1 MSIVMQLQD
10 VAESTRLGPLSGEVR
25 AGEILHLVGPN
36 GAGKSTLLARMA
48 GMTSGKGSIQFAGQ
62 PLEAWSATKLALHRA
77 YLSQQQTPPFAM
89 PVWHYLTLHQHDKTR
104 TELLNDVAGALALD
118 DKLGRST
125 NQLSGGEWQRVRLAA
140 VVLQITP
147 QANPAGQLLLLDEP
161 MNSLDVAQQSA
172 LDKIL
177 IALCQQ
183 GPHIASCASGMV
195 AKRWKNAGQ
204 WTQGRGAHAAKS
216 GAGLWDEFSPS
227 GYRRSPNA
235 DFDHLI
241 SLVS

>member
-36 GAGKSTLLARMA
+36 GAG
-48 GMTSGKGSIQFAGQ
+48 
-62 PLEAWSATKLALHRA
+62 
-77 YLSQQQTPPFAM
+77 
-89 PVWHYLTLHQHDKTR
+89 
-104 TELLNDVAGALALD
+104 
-118 DKLGRST
+118 
-125 NQLSGGEWQRVRLAA
+125 LAA

-177 IALCQQ
+177 SALCQQ
-183 GPHIASCASGMV
+183 GLAIVMSSHDLNHTLRHAHRAWLLKGGKMLASG
-195 AKRWKNAGQ
+195 
-204 WTQGRGAHAAKS
+204 
-216 GAGLWDEFSPS
+216 
-227 GYRRSPNA
+227 RREEVLTPPNLA
-235 DFDHLI
+235 QAYGMNFRRLDIEGHRMLI
-241 SLVS
+241 STI

>member
-36 GAGKSTLLARMA
+36 GAGKSTL
-48 GMTSGKGSIQFAGQ
+48 
-62 PLEAWSATKLALHRA
+62 
-77 YLSQQQTPPFAM
+77 
-89 PVWHYLTLHQHDKTR
+89 LHQHDKTR

-177 IALCQQ
+177 SALCQQ
-183 GPHIASCASGMV
+183 GLAIVMSSHDLNHTLRHAHRAWLLKGGKMLASG
-195 AKRWKNAGQ
+195 
-204 WTQGRGAHAAKS
+204 
-216 GAGLWDEFSPS
+216 
-227 GYRRSPNA
+227 RREEVLTPPNLA
-235 DFDHLI
+235 QAYGMNFRRLDIEGHRMLI
-241 SLVS
+241 STI